1 MSDGDAYTEHTSAGL
16 LELSSEL
23 KQTGS
28 IEDASVAAVRMLDL
42 NFDAPLSAIWEF
54 NGEGDEL
61 RPITESTEAQ
71 EVIGDAPRLPVDSLA
86 GRVYRQGRPEVF
98 DDVHEADGT
107 YNSDTAIR
115 SEILVPISDFGVL
128 SVGATEADTFTEK
141 DAELAKLV
149 ASNLE
154 AAISRIRQTT
164 DIRGF
169 QQGQTSS

>member
-1 MSDGDAYTEHTSAGL
+1 MSDGDAYTKHTSAGL

-23 KQTGS
+23 NQTGS

-71 EVIGDAPRLPVDSLA
+71 GVIGDAPRLPVDSLA
-86 GRVYRQGRPEVF
+86 GRVYRQRRPEVF

-128 SVGATEADTFTEK
+128 SVGATEVDTFTEK

-154 AAISRIRQTT
+154 AAMPCFAA
-164 DIRGF
+164 D
-169 QQGQTSS
+169 